1 MISLTSKESAMQHYE
16 NEMQH
21 ALELYLKGS
30 EEHDLHASEVAYL
43 LKKIRKEDKDEFF
56 SSLSRIPQDARGEV
70 LLELPEKLK
79 DEAISFFSTKELA
92 EAVEGLE
99 SDDATDLVQDIDQ
112 FDEDKSEA
120 VIAHLDENDREEIE
134 HLLHYEEDQAGGWMQ
149 TELFDA
155 ILDEKVQTAI
165 DRLKALKESD
175 ELENVHQVFII
186 NEDRRLIA
194 TIPLENVILFDFT
207 QTFREQLETREFRS
221 VEASADIEDV
231 ASMFEQF
238 DLSVLPVVDRQGHL
252 VGRITSDDI
261 YDVIEERATDQIY
274 NLAGVNDDVEQ
285 EEDLFAI
292 FKNRASWLFI
302 NLITAILASIVIGMF
317 DATLVAFVSLA
328 ILMPI
333 VASMGGNAGTQTLTV
348 MVRKMALGDIDMV
361 NAKQAVIKEFLVSLL
376 NGMIFAL
383 LMGIVAYVWFDIPKL
398 GLVIGLAMIINLL
411 IAGTFGALIPLL
423 LKRMNIDPA
432 VGSTVLLTTATD
444 VFGFLSFLGLAS
456 LILVK

>member
-1 MISLTSKESAMQHYE
+1 MQHYE
-16 NEMQH
+16 NEMKH

-30 EEHDLHASEVAYL
+30 DEHDLHASEVAYL
-43 LKKIRKEDKDEFF
+43 LKKIRKEDKDEFL
-56 SSLSRIPQDARGEV
+56 SSLSRIPQDARGDV

-79 DEAISFFSTKELA
+79 DEAISFYSTKELA
-92 EAVEGLE
+92 EAIEGLE
-99 SDDATDLVQDIDQ
+99 SDDATDLVQYIDE
-112 FDEDKSEA
+112 FDEDKSDA
-120 VIAHLDENDREEIE
+120 VIAHLDDDDREEIK
-134 HLLHYEEDQAGGWMQ
+134 HLLHYEDDQAGAWMQ

-155 ILDEKVQTAI
+155 TLDETIQAAR
-165 DRLKALKESD
+165 DRLKALKSAG

-186 NEDRRLIA
+186 NEERRLIA
-194 TIPLENVILFDFT
+194 TIALEDVILFDFSK
-207 QTFREQLETREFRS
+207 TFREQLETREFRS
-221 VEASADIEDV
+221 VEVSADIEDV

-261 YDVIEERATDQIY
+261 YDVIEERATGQIY

-285 EEDLFAI
+285 EEDLLAI
-292 FKNRASWLFI
+292 FKNRASWLFV
-302 NLITAILASIVIGMF
+302 NLVTAVLASIVISMF
-317 DATLVAFVSLA
+317 DATLAAFISLA

-348 MVRKMALGDIDMV
+348 MVRKMALGDIDVV
-361 NAKQAVIKEFLVSLL
+361 NAKQAVLKEVVVSLL
-376 NGMIFAL
+376 NGLIFSV

-398 GLVIGLAMIINLL
+398 GFVIGLAMIINLL
-411 IAGTFGALIPLL
+411 IAGTFGALIPLM

-444 VFGFLSFLGLAS
+444 VFGFLIFLGLAT

>member
-1 MISLTSKESAMQHYE
+1 MQQYE

-21 ALELYLKGS
+21 ALELYLNGS
-30 EEHDLHASEVAYL
+30 EEHELHASEVAYL

-56 SSLSRIPQDARGEV
+56 LSLSRIPQDARGDV

-99 SDDATDLVQDIDQ
+99 SDDATDLVQDIDE

-120 VIAHLDENDREEIE
+120 VIAQLDDEDREEIE
-134 HLLHYEEDQAGGWMQ
+134 HLLHYEEDQAGAWMQ
-149 TELFDA
+149 IELFDA
-155 ILDEKVQTAI
+155 ILDEKVQTAR
-165 DRLKALKESD
+165 DRLKRLKDSG

-186 NEDRRLIA
+186 NEERRLIA
-194 TIPLENVILFDFT
+194 TIPLEDVILFDFNK
-207 QTFREQLETREFRS
+207 TFREQLESKEFRS
-221 VEASADIEDV
+221 VEATADIEDV

-261 YDVIEERATDQIY
+261 YDVIEERATEQIY
-274 NLAGVNDDVEQ
+274 NLAGVNDEVEQ

-317 DATLVAFVSLA
+317 DATLTAFISLA

-348 MVRKMALGDIDMV
+348 MVRKMALGDIDVV
-361 NAKQAVIKEFLVSLL
+361 NAKQAVIKEFLVALL
-376 NGMIFAL
+376 NGLIFAV

-398 GLVIGLAMIINLL
+398 GLVIGLAMLINLL
-411 IAGTFGALIPLL
+411 IAGAFGALIPLM

-444 VFGFLSFLGLAS
+444 VFGFFSFLGLAS
-456 LILVK
+456 LVLVK

>member
-1 MISLTSKESAMQHYE
+1 MQQYE

-21 ALELYLKGS
+21 ALELYLNGS
-30 EEHDLHASEVAYL
+30 EEHELHASEVAYL

-56 SSLSRIPQDARGEV
+56 SSLSRIPQDARGDV

-99 SDDATDLVQDIDQ
+99 SDDATDLVQDIDE

-120 VIAHLDENDREEIE
+120 VIAQLDDEDREEIE
-134 HLLHYEEDQAGGWMQ
+134 HLLHYEEDQAGAWMQ
-149 TELFDA
+149 VELFDA
-155 ILDEKVQTAI
+155 ILDEKIQTAR
-165 DRLKALKESD
+165 DRLKRLKDSG
-175 ELENVHQVFII
+175 ELENVHQVFIV
-186 NEDRRLIA
+186 NEERRLIA
-194 TIPLENVILFDFT
+194 TIPLEDVILFDFSK
-207 QTFREQLETREFRS
+207 TFREQLESKEFRS
-221 VEASADIEDV
+221 VEATADIEDV

-261 YDVIEERATDQIY
+261 YDVIEERATEQIY
-274 NLAGVNDDVEQ
+274 NLAGVNDEVEQ
-285 EEDLFAI
+285 EEDLLGI

-317 DATLVAFVSLA
+317 DATIAAFISLA

-348 MVRKMALGDIDMV
+348 MVRKMALGDIDVV
-361 NAKQAVIKEFLVSLL
+361 NAKQAVIKEFLVALL
-376 NGMIFAL
+376 NGLIFAV

-411 IAGTFGALIPLL
+411 IAGSFGALIPLM

-444 VFGFLSFLGLAS
+444 IFGFFSFLGLAS

>member
-1 MISLTSKESAMQHYE
+1 MQQYE

-21 ALELYLKGS
+21 ALERYLNGHDD
-30 EEHDLHASEVAYL
+30 HDLHASEVAYL
-43 LKKIRKEDKDEFF
+43 LKKIRSEDKDAFVEA
-56 SSLSRIPQDARGEV
+56 LSRIPQDARGDV

-99 SDDATDLVQDIDQ
+99 SDDATDLVQDIDE
-112 FDEDKSEA
+112 FDEDKSDA
-120 VIAHLDENDREEIE
+120 VIAHLDDDDREEIE
-134 HLLHYEEDQAGGWMQ
+134 HLLHYEEDQAGAWMQ

-165 DRLKALKESD
+165 DRLKHLKESD
-175 ELENVHQVFII
+175 ELENVHQVFIV
-186 NEDRRLIA
+186 NEERRLIA
-194 TIPLENVILFDFT
+194 TIPLEDVILFDFDK
-207 QTFREQLETREFRS
+207 TFRDQLDTKEFRS
-221 VEASADIEDV
+221 VEASDDIEDV

-261 YDVIEERATDQIY
+261 YDVIEERATEQIY
-274 NLAGVNDDVEQ
+274 NLAGVNDEVEQ
-285 EEDLFAI
+285 EEDLFGI

-302 NLITAILASIVIGMF
+302 NLITAILASIVIGLF
-317 DATLVAFVSLA
+317 DATLAAFIPLA
-328 ILMPI
+328 VLMPI

-348 MVRKMALGDIDMV
+348 MVRKMALGDIDGV
-361 NAKQAVIKEFLVSLL
+361 NAKSAVIKEIIVSLL
-376 NGMIFAL
+376 NGLIFAV
-383 LMGIVAYVWFDIPKL
+383 LMGLVAFVWFDIPGL
-398 GLVIGLAMIINLL
+398 GLVIALAMVINLI
-411 IAGTFGALIPLL
+411 IAGAFGSLIPLL
-423 LKRMNIDPA
+423 LKRMDIDPA

-456 LILVK
+456 LILVP

>member
-1 MISLTSKESAMQHYE
+1 MQQYK

-21 ALELYLKGS
+21 ALELYLNGS
-30 EEHDLHASEVAYL
+30 DEHELHASEVAYL
-43 LKKIRKEDKDEFF
+43 LKKIRHENKDEFF
-56 SSLSRIPQDARGEV
+56 DALSRLPQDARGDV

-79 DEAISFFSTKELA
+79 DEAISFYSTKELA

-99 SDDATDLVQDIDQ
+99 SDDATDLVQDIDE
-112 FDEDKSEA
+112 FDEEKSGA
-120 VIAHLDENDREEIE
+120 VIAHLDDEDREEIE
-134 HLLHYEEDQAGGWMQ
+134 HLMHYEEEQAGAWMQ
-149 TELFDA
+149 VELFDA
-155 ILDEKVQTAI
+155 TLDEKIIDAR
-165 DRLKALKESD
+165 DRLKRLKDSG

-186 NEDRRLIA
+186 NESRRLIA
-194 TIPLENVILFDFT
+194 AIPLEDVILFDFSK
-207 QTFREQLETREFRS
+207 TFREQLDSREFRS

-285 EEDLFAI
+285 EENLLGI
-292 FKNRASWLFI
+292 FKQRASWLFI
-302 NLITAILASIVIGMF
+302 NLITAILASIVISMF
-317 DATLVAFVSLA
+317 DATIAAFVPLA

-348 MVRKMALGDIDMV
+348 MVRKMALGDIDVV
-361 NAKQAVIKEFLVSLL
+361 NAKQAVIKEFLVSLM
-376 NGMIFAL
+376 NGIIFAI
-383 LMGIVAYVWFDIPKL
+383 LMGIVAYIWFDIPKL
-398 GLVIGLAMIINLL
+398 GLVIGLAMIINLM
-411 IAGTFGALIPLL
+411 IAGVFGALVPLM
-423 LKRMNIDPA
+423 LKRMDIDPA
-432 VGSTVLLTTATD
+432 VGSTVILTTATD

-456 LILVK
+456 IILL

>member
-1 MISLTSKESAMQHYE
+1 MQQYE

-30 EEHDLHASEVAYL
+30 EEHELHASEVAYL
-43 LKKIRKEDKDEFF
+43 LKKIRSENKDEFF
-56 SSLSRIPQDARGEV
+56 DSLSRLPQDARGDV

-79 DEAISFFSTKELA
+79 DEAISFYSTKELA

-99 SDDATDLVQDIDQ
+99 SDDATDLVQDIDE
-112 FDEDKSEA
+112 FDEEKSDA
-120 VIAHLDENDREEIE
+120 VIAHLDDEDREEIE
-134 HLLHYEEDQAGGWMQ
+134 HLMHYEEDQAGAWMQ
-149 TELFDA
+149 VELFDA
-155 ILDEKVQTAI
+155 TLDEKIIDAR
-165 DRLKALKESD
+165 DRLKRLKDSG

-186 NEDRRLIA
+186 NESRRLIA
-194 TIPLENVILFDFT
+194 AIPLEDVILFDFSK
-207 QTFREQLETREFRS
+207 TFRAQLDSREFRS

-285 EEDLFAI
+285 EEDLFGI
-292 FKNRASWLFI
+292 FKQRASWLFI
-302 NLITAILASIVIGMF
+302 NLITAILASIVISMF
-317 DATLVAFVSLA
+317 DATIAAFVPLA

-348 MVRKMALGDIDMV
+348 MVRKMALGDIDVV
-361 NAKQAVIKEFLVSLL
+361 NAKQAVIKEFLVSLM
-376 NGMIFAL
+376 NGIIFAI
-383 LMGIVAYVWFDIPKL
+383 LMGIVAYIWFDIPKL
-398 GLVIGLAMIINLL
+398 GFVIGLAMIINLI
-411 IAGTFGALIPLL
+411 IAGATGALIPLM

-432 VGSTVLLTTATD
+432 VGSTVLLTTVTD

-456 LILVK
+456 LILLP